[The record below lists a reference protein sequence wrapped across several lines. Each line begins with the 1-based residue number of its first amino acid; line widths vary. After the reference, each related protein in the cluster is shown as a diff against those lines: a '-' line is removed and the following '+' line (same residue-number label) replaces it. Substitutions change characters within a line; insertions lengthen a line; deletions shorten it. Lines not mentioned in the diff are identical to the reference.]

1 MGSYLCSLFCS
12 FDLYVHFSVDT
23 TLFDSSS
30 FEVLSEVW
38 EGRASCFVLLCKV
51 YFRVYVSALSPV
63 SGTVSA
69 AQQMLKGDKTGT
81 FHVPS
86 MALVHRNPIF
96 FRWFKW
102 VFVQILVKLVG
113 PAFRVWGHQCCPGS
127 SENTFA
133 PEPWQGQLP
142 PQL

>member
-1 MGSYLCSLFCS
+1 MCGFVLFCS
-12 FDLYVHFSVDT
+12 LIHMSAFVPVPCHFDY
-23 TLFDSSS
+23 SS

-86 MALVHRNPIF
+86 VALVHRNPIF

-127 SENTFA
+127 SENSFA